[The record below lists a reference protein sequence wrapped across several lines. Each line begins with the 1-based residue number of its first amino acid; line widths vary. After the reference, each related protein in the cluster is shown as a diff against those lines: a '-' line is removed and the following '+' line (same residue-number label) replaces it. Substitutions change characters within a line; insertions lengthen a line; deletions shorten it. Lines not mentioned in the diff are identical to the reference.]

1 MRPWDAAFFKLS
13 GYKEIMDMISKEQK
27 RSNYALKQLQAFGGS
42 GSPAVPKDVA
52 SFIVGTPTM
61 ILQNGLGQTMAF
73 LLAKCDGTI
82 QASNKHYFTFQAI
95 IGWSNAVNSNIP
107 CDHMGFFNAVSNL
120 HQSEYL
126 TLQEEALKML
136 QWLKRYARAFQQG
149 E

>member
-1 MRPWDAAFFKLS
+1 
-13 GYKEIMDMISKEQK
+13 MISKEQK
-27 RSNYALKQLQAFGGS
+27 RSDYALQQLQGIMKNEHAS
-42 GSPAVPKDVA
+42 AIPKETA

-73 LLAKCDGTI
+73 LLSKCAGKI

-95 IGWSNAVNSNIP
+95 AGWSNTINSTIP
-107 CDHMGFFNAVSNL
+107 IDHIGFFKAVSNL
-120 HQSEYL
+120 NQTDYL

-136 QWLKRYARAFQQG
+136 QWLKRYARAFQEG